1 MYEVLSRRLRRAREL
16 ARESEEAVARGE
28 PDPGEGSGWKLPDLI
43 VVDGGKGQ
51 LGMAL
56 AAARDVGIDLRP
68 GSGLPIIALAKER
81 ESEAAAA
88 EVTPALTPAPEPMPE
103 AKPASRGKKPR
114 GAVGPDKRPD
124 RVFLPNAKDPIPI
137 RPNSAEMFVLA
148 HLRDEAHRF
157 AVAFHRGQ
165 RRRRTL
171 RSALSDITGI
181 GTTRQRELLR
191 HFGSVRKI
199 RDASLEDL
207 LQVPGMGKKAAEAV
221 RAYFDAHGE
230 LAPPVSASSE
240 APAEAEE
247 DAVESAFAEQ
257 EGDDESVEAE
267 PSDD

>member
-1 MYEVLSRRLRRAREL
+1 MLVELPADTAGAPSRWPRLRAAWRCR
-16 ARESEEAVARGE
+16 RQWRTPPTPIKRGRRTAT
-28 PDPGEGSGWKLPDLI
+28 GTGAAN
-43 VVDGGKGQ
+43 DG
-51 LGMAL
+51 
-56 AAARDVGIDLRP
+56 R
-68 GSGLPIIALAKER
+68 
-81 ESEAAAA
+81 
-88 EVTPALTPAPEPMPE
+88 
-103 AKPASRGKKPR
+103 
-114 GAVGPDKRPD
+114 RPD

-181 GTTRQRELLR
+181 GASRQRELLR

-207 LQVPGMGKKAAEAV
+207 LRVPGMGPKAAEAV

-230 LAPPVSASSE
+230 LAPPVSAAPQ
-240 APAEAEE
+240 APAEAQGDGDAGEGAGTTAELDAEGDAAEAAEE
-247 DAVESAFAEQ
+247 DAEEDARGRGGVGVRPVRCPGRQFGRGGGHRARGSRRPVVKTGREDRS
-257 EGDDESVEAE
+257 
-267 PSDD
+267 